1 MALWGLWGPGVSTL
15 PVMPVSRR
23 SNEAGRSGAGGA
35 NAGIGCCVCRSAAT
49 AMLQAWAWVG
59 SPCSAQGRQASQ
71 GVHLLRCRSEKL
83 APAQRKEADLKKS
96 VA

>member
-1 MALWGLWGPGVSTL
+1 M
-15 PVMPVSRR
+15 
-23 SNEAGRSGAGGA
+23 
-35 NAGIGCCVCRSAAT
+35 CRSAAT